1 MRPLVGLLF
10 LAANVFAQKVQIESD
25 QTVNFEQFRT
35 FAIREARLTSKN
47 PSLNNEL
54 VKKQLDSD
62 IERYASAKGLSP
74 MPSGRPDLNLRY
86 TLGSA
91 RGVETEAYPAGWR
104 GWGTRVVRVPFA
116 EGTLVIDLRNPQT
129 HSLVWRAIVRTDQSD
144 PNKIASKLNDMVKKA
159 FSKYPPQ
166 AK

>member
-10 LAANVFAQKVQIESD
+10 LVANVFAQKVQIESD

-35 FAIREARLTSKN
+35 FVIREARLNSRN

-54 VKKQLDSD
+54 IKKQLNSD
-62 IERYASAKGLSP
+62 IERYGGARGLSLT
-74 MPSGRPDLNLRY
+74 PSGRADLNLRY

-129 HSLVWRAIVRTDQSD
+129 HSLVWRAIVRTDQSE
-144 PNKIASKLNDMVKKA
+144 PYKIASKLDDMVKKA
-159 FSKYPPQ
+159 FSKYPPR